1 MTGFGRVKGEIMR
14 HLASAAVIALLGAD
28 AMAGEVNITRS
39 LASVTVET
47 PGGAVEIARNQDT
60 AAVIQGDFARI
71 ARPCPE
77 FCIQPMTPAEGVRT
91 VGELDVLEALQDPGV
106 VVVDGRVR
114 PDWETGTIPGAINMP
129 YTEMADRLHELGCE
143 EDFDGY
149 LCDPETVPS
158 LVMFCNGPWCGQ
170 SPEAIRRIIK
180 AGYPADKISYYRW
193 GMQGWRMLGLTVA
206 GGS

>member
-14 HLASAAVIALLGAD
+14 HLASAAIIALLGAD

-180 AGYPADKISYYRW
+180 AGYPAD
-193 GMQGWRMLGLTVA
+193 
-206 GGS
+206 